1 MVVLRAMAP
10 YALMVHGGLSRIRSM
25 LNMMAGMAW
34 KPLSSFT
41 VSFSH
46 IDAGIGALSIEMEL
60 RRTNRGAGVMPAPG
74 VLPGNGQW
82 HRGPSRER

>member
-1 MVVLRAMAP
+1 MAVLRAMAP

-34 KPLSSFT
+34 KPLSSFA

-46 IDAGIGALSIEMEL
+46 TNAGIGAPSIKME
-60 RRTNRGAGVMPAPG
+60 R
-74 VLPGNGQW
+74 
-82 HRGPSRER
+82 

>member
-1 MVVLRAMAP
+1 MAVLRAMAP

-41 VSFSH
+41 VSFSQA
-46 IDAGIGALSIEMEL
+46 DAGIGALSIEMGSV
-60 RRTNRGAGVMPAPG
+60 TYQSGSRGNASSGGTTRDRSMAQRP
-74 VLPGNGQW
+74 Q
-82 HRGPSRER
+82 